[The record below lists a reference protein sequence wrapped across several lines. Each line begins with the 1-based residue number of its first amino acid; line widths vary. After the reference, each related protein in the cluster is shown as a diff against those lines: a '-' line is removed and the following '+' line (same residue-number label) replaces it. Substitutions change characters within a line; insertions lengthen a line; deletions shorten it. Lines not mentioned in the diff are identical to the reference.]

1 MGPPS
6 PGRNLD
12 LEKNLKH
19 PRENYILGDMHVAHV
34 GCVSD
39 SQQCQGGL
47 QIICACFCYLDEAW
61 LIITNKHS
69 ELHPQRSASFNPDLI
84 TFPC

>member
-1 MGPPS
+1 
-6 PGRNLD
+6 

-19 PRENYILGDMHVAHV
+19 RRENYVLGEMHIAHL
-34 GCVSD
+34 GRASD
-39 SQQCQGGL
+39 SQQHQGGL

-61 LIITNKHS
+61 LIITNKNS
-69 ELHPQRSASFNPDLI
+69 ELHPQTSASFNPDLI